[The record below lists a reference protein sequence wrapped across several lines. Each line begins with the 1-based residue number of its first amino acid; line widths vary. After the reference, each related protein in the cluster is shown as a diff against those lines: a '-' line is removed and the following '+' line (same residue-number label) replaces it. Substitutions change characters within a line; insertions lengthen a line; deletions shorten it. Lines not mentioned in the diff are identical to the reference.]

1 MLHRRGN
8 PVPVKPLCS
17 KVPLR
22 KEDFVLGM
30 LTSPEIQSNI

>member
-1 MLHRRGN
+1 MLQRLGN
-8 PVPVKPLCS
+8 PIPVEPLCG

-30 LTSPEIQSNI
+30 LTSPEMPSKI